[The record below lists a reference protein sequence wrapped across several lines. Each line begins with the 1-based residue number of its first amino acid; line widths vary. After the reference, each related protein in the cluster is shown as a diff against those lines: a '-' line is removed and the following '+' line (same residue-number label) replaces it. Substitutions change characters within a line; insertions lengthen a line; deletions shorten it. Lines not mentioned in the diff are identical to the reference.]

1 MQGADGN
8 LLEAHFLGTGWAFP
22 PAFDSRTRGAL
33 MVSQL
38 DDVQESLRILMATVP
53 RAQLSL
59 IVGVPVV
66 AGSVL
71 PPHPTVVPPGQAS
84 VGGAS
89 STTVTVTFQFLPWL
103 VI

>member
-38 DDVQESLRILMATVP
+38 DDVKVEIGEKTTRGFEVAEEDGILTWKLPLGAKERKELELRF
-53 RAQLSL
+53 
-59 IVGVPVV
+59 VV
-66 AGSVL
+66 EIPSKYD
-71 PPHPTVVPPGQAS
+71 AS
-84 VGGAS
+84 G
-89 STTVTVTFQFLPWL
+89 L
-103 VI
+103 